1 MNIYLNFADIK
12 NTYNNTIDLRDNIRY
27 LYPKKNTVMNG
38 EFTKLLLSKN
48 MVTMN
53 GLYLYLPISV
63 EKKRTANNEVFIRYI
78 TNTTSNMS
86 VVRDLKLLEK
96 ALLSHY
102 QEYNKRYKQIEYILD
117 RQLSTNQIRV
127 YHDNNSNSN
136 NNKLMNNNNYV
147 IKISGVWET
156 DSKIGMTYKIMELY

>member
-1 MNIYLNFADIK
+1 MNIYLNFSDIK
-12 NTYNNTIDLRDNIRY
+12 NNSNNSIDLRDNIRY

-48 MVTMN
+48 TVTMN
-53 GLYLYLPISV
+53 GLYLHLPISV

-78 TNTTSNMS
+78 TNTTTNIN

-96 ALLSHY
+96 ALLTHY
-102 QEYNKRYKQIEYILD
+102 QEYTKRYKQIEYILD
-117 RQLSTNQIRV
+117 RQLTTNQIRV
-127 YHDNNSNSN
+127 YHDNNSS
-136 NNKLMNNNNYV
+136 KSMKTTSYV
-147 IKISGVWET
+147 IKISGIWET